1 MKYHDEQIYWAPQKK
16 LGAGWICYKD
26 SPTPP
31 PAPDY
36 TGAANATAAGN
47 LEAARAAANAN
58 RVNQYTPY
66 GNLVYSHDANQG
78 PDLGWS
84 ATQTLS
90 PAQQQLLDQQNRT
103 SIALGGLADQGLGY
117 VKNALN
123 NSPTMASLPASMVNA
138 GQTGQ
143 DAMMARF
150 QPMIDQ
156 QDASLK
162 NQLANQGISEGSE
175 AYQNAMRTQQMSD
188 NDMRAQAALHGID
201 VGNQAQQQA
210 LQIQTALQNQPVN
223 MLNAV
228 RTGSQVT
235 NPTFGGVPQQAT
247 TGGADMMGAV
257 NGLANY
263 RQGIYNSDVATTNA
277 NNGAAM
283 SAASMAAMAAMYF

>member
-1 MKYHDEQIYWAPQKK
+1 MKQMDEAIYWAPRKK
-16 LGAGWICYKD
+16 LGGGWICYKD
-26 SPTPP
+26 SPSPP

-36 TGAANATAAGN
+36 TGAANATAQGN
-47 LEAARAAANAN
+47 LEAARAAAAAN

-66 GNLVYSHDANQG
+66 GNLVYSHDPKQG
-78 PDLGWS
+78 PDNGWS

-90 PAQQQLLDQQNRT
+90 PEQQQLLDQQNKT
-103 SIALGGLADQGLGY
+103 SLALGGLADRGLGY
-117 VKNALN
+117 VSNALN
-123 NSPTMASLPASMVNA
+123 NTPTLASLPKSMVNA
-138 GQTGQ
+138 DQTGQ

-156 QDASLK
+156 QNNALK
-162 NQLANQGISEGSE
+162 AQLANQGIMQGSE
-175 AYQNAMRTQQMSD
+175 AYNNAMRTQQMSD
-188 NDMRAQAALHGID
+188 NDMRTQAALHGID

-235 NPTFGGVPQQAT
+235 NPTFSGMPQQAT

-257 NGLANY
+257 NGMANY
-263 RQGIYNSDVATTNA
+263 RQGIYNADVATTNS
-277 NNGAAM
+277 NNGAMM
-283 SAASMAAMAAMYF
+283 SAAAMAAMYF